1 MTLPDATEAHRERTA
16 RRWAWGLIA
25 ARPVAFLAAQAG
37 IAGLLALGGTAEP
50 WWASA
55 AWWPIAATVAN
66 VAGIA
71 LLRARAAA
79 DGVPLR
85 RLLLGAGFE
94 RRDAAGF
101 ALALPLVAATALVAP
116 WAWGLAVW
124 GDAGVGVGLAVLAS
138 ALPTWA
144 AVIALLAYPLSMAA
158 VDLPTYAYARARVR
172 GGALATIA
180 IGAVLGLQHAALPFL
195 PAWTFVEWRTLMW
208 VPYGLTVVG
217 LLAWRPRWL
226 PWLVV
231 AHGLVHVAAAVLVWL
246 AST

>member
-1 MTLPDATEAHRERTA
+1 ML
-16 RRWAWGLIA
+16 A

-55 AWWPIAATVAN
+55 AWWPLAATVAN
-66 VAGIA
+66 VAGIV

-79 DGVPLR
+79 EGVQLR
-85 RLLLGAGFE
+85 RLVLGDGVD
-94 RRDAAGF
+94 RRDAAGL
-101 ALALPLVAATALVAP
+101 ALALPLVAATAIVAP

-124 GDAGVGVGLAVLAS
+124 GDVNVGLAVLAS
-138 ALPTWA
+138 PLPTWA
-144 AVIALLAYPLSMAA
+144 ALVALLTFPLSMAA

-180 IGAVLGLQHAALPFL
+180 IGAALGLQHAVLPFL
-195 PAWTFVEWRTLMW
+195 PAWTFVEWRALMW
-208 VPYGLTVVG
+208 VPYGLVMVG

-231 AHGLVHVAAAVLVWL
+231 AHGLVHAIAAVLVWL